1 VTGVERAA
9 AQRPLRSDAE
19 QNRARILAA
28 ARAALEVS
36 GDVSLQAIARAA
48 GVGQGTLY
56 RHFPDRQTLVL
67 AVHRHDVADLVDVA
81 PALLQAH
88 PPFEALRLWFDRLA
102 DYGRLKHGLAGALH
116 TVTRAKLAS
125 EGYSP
130 VVAAIALLLQ
140 TAQQAGA
147 VRRDVDA
154 EEVLLLVGFLWRI
167 DLDADWQQRSQHM
180 LDLVMDSLRNP
191 TTGELLTSEAT
202 DYAPG
207 RGEPAGSRRPRSSGG
222 VYPSLTSGQRSQQ
235 AAGQHPQQQQDQ
247 RGRDAQPRV

>member
-1 VTGVERAA
+1 MTGVERTG

-19 QNRARILAA
+19 QNRARILAV
-28 ARAALEVS
+28 ARAALDAS

-56 RHFPDRQTLVL
+56 RHFPDRESLVL
-67 AVHRHDVADLVDVA
+67 AVHRHDVAYLVDVA
-81 PALLQAH
+81 PALLRGH
-88 PPFEALRLWFDRLA
+88 PPFEALRLWLQRLA

-125 EGYSP
+125 EGHGP

-140 TAQQAGA
+140 TAQQAGT

-167 DLDADWQQRSQHM
+167 DLDADWQERSQHM

-191 TTGELLTSEAT
+191 T
-202 DYAPG
+202 
-207 RGEPAGSRRPRSSGG
+207 AGSC
-222 VYPSLTSGQRSQQ
+222 
-235 AAGQHPQQQQDQ
+235 
-247 RGRDAQPRV
+247 

>member
-1 VTGVERAA
+1 MSGWERIGRKRRVTGVERAA

-28 ARAALEVS
+28 ARAALDVS
-36 GDVSLQAIARAA
+36 GDVSLQAIAKAA

-56 RHFPDRQTLVL
+56 RHFPNRESLVL
-67 AVHRHDVADLVDVA
+67 EVHRHDVADLVDAA
-81 PALLQAH
+81 PALLRAH
-88 PPFEALRLWFDRLA
+88 PPLKALRLWFDRLA

-125 EGYSP
+125 EGYGP

-140 TAQQAGA
+140 TAQQAGT

-167 DLDADWQQRSQHM
+167 DLDPDWQERSQHM
-180 LDLVMDSLRNP
+180 LDLVIDSLCNP
-191 TTGELLTSEAT
+191 T
-202 DYAPG
+202 
-207 RGEPAGSRRPRSSGG
+207 AGSC
-222 VYPSLTSGQRSQQ
+222 
-235 AAGQHPQQQQDQ
+235 
-247 RGRDAQPRV
+247 